1 MFKPP
6 LYLSIVVVEQHVSSG
21 TSQLHTVPLK
31 NQHFIMEV
39 KRFTA
44 AAQGQEI
51 QTEREM
57 ERKKKER
64 KKGGREQGREE
75 RKKENTSIIQM
86 PPSKRSHNSGIA
98 VGLSVI

>member
-51 QTEREM
+51 QTEK
-57 ERKKKER
+57 ERDGKKKKRKKER
-64 KKGGREQGREE
+64 REGAREGG
-75 RKKENTSIIQM
+75 KKEGKYINYSNASIKEI
-86 PPSKRSHNSGIA
+86 P
-98 VGLSVI
+98 